1 MNLSA
6 SSIVCAANS
15 ERHRYTLAV
24 SGVSS
29 PEASID
35 MASSKG
41 TNKPDNKV
49 QGSGGDQG
57 GSKQGQGKK
66 AEGRK
71 SSGNQSGK
79 K

>member
-1 MNLSA
+1 
-6 SSIVCAANS
+6 
-15 ERHRYTLAV
+15 
-24 SGVSS
+24 
-29 PEASID
+29 
-35 MASSKG
+35 MASSKSS
-41 TNKPDNKV
+41 NKPDNKV